1 MEFEKYLERFNASH
15 DNIPSLQ
22 QLSELQRL
30 HMTKI
35 PFENLDV
42 IRSVPI
48 YLNLNTIYDKIVLRN
63 RGGYCYELNGLF
75 HWLLRQLGYDASLVS
90 ATVYRPN
97 GQWAKPETHAAIIVQ
112 LDEPYLVDVGFGDST
127 ILPIPLN
134 GSPQTDVSGTYAVQ
148 QSSKDVFDLIR
159 TRNGDSRPLYRFT
172 TIEKQLSDFHEGC
185 VFNQVSPESTFTH
198 VDIVTKATPTGRT
211 TLRDFELTVSDNGV
225 ISSKTITEDAKEAIL
240 MDLFGIN
247 VRKCK

>member
-1 MEFEKYLERFNASH
+1 MEIEQYLDRFKASH
-15 DNIPSLQ
+15 DNKPSLQ

-30 HMTKI
+30 HMTNI

-42 IRSVPI
+42 IRRVPI
-48 YLNLNTIYDKIVLRN
+48 YLNLNTIYEKIVLRN

-75 HWLLRQLGYDASLVS
+75 HWLLRQLGYDASLIA
-90 ATVYRPN
+90 ATVFRPN
-97 GQWAKPETHAAIIVQ
+97 GQWAKPETHAAMIVQ

-127 ILPIPLN
+127 FLPIPLN

-159 TRNGDSRPLYRFT
+159 TRNGESRPLYRFS

-198 VDIVTKATPTGRT
+198 IDIVTKATATGRT
-211 TLRDFELTVSDNGV
+211 TIKDRELTVSENGM
-225 ISSKTITEDAKEAIL
+225 ISSRTLSEDEKDAIL
-240 MDLFGIN
+240 LNLFGITI
-247 VRKCK
+247 

>member
-1 MEFEKYLERFNASH
+1 MDIEQYLDRFHATQGNQ
-15 DNIPSLQ
+15 PSLQ
-22 QLSELQRL
+22 QLSDLQRQ

-42 IRSVPI
+42 IRQVPI
-48 YLNLNTIYDKIVLRN
+48 YLNLNTIYEKIVLRN

-75 HWLLRQLGYDASLVS
+75 HWLLEKLGYDASLAA

-97 GQWAKPETHAAIIVQ
+97 GHWAKPETHAAIIVR

-134 GSPQTDVSGTYAVQ
+134 GCPQTDVSGTYMVH
-148 QSSKDVFDLIR
+148 QSGHDVFDLIR
-159 TRNGDSRPLYRFT
+159 TRNGDSRPMYRFST
-172 TIEKQLSDFHEGC
+172 TVKQLADFHEGC

-198 VDIVTKATPTGRT
+198 FDIVTKATATGRL
-211 TLRDFELTVSDNGV
+211 TLKDRELTISENGV
-225 ISSKTITEDAKEAIL
+225 ISTNPLSAEEKQAVLSDS
-240 MDLFGIN
+240 FGI
-247 VRKCK
+247 RM